1 MKGGKEKIPENGK
14 KGPGERGRLREKV
27 EKAGKKAEIKAG
39 DEARKMSTRIDEG
52 QTDFGNVL
60 KVRNKGDQQRVL

>member
-1 MKGGKEKIPENGK
+1 M
-14 KGPGERGRLREKV
+14 REKV

-52 QTDFGNVL
+52 QTDFGNGL